1 MKTLIFLLVCSSV
14 FSQQENIGIGT
25 TTPQQKLHLASSS
38 GTIRIDGLNNMNDI
52 NNEGDINGDLDLS
65 NDIYPLYVNE
75 TGRLDLSFSPL
86 LISEEIDE
94 LDDTALTTNT
104 ITLLDT
110 DSDGIESTEITSY
123 SITVPRAT
131 ILEVKY
137 NISFAIY
144 EDASKTIISDNLAR
158 RINTYFTISGQTRIY
173 GSATKNYSSGSINSS
188 PGILYTNCTAYI
200 LLPAAGTYDLKL
212 IGAVSS
218 DIKGNGG
225 GPTSQNTYVEFAV
238 GKDSLFLKLH

>member
-14 FSQQENIGIGT
+14 FAQQGNVGIGT
-25 TTPQQKLHLASSS
+25 TLAQQKLHLASSS
-38 GTIRIDGLNNMNDI
+38 GTIRIDGLNNI
-52 NNEGDINGDLDLS
+52 NNVHNEGDTNGDLDLS

-75 TGRLDLSFSPL
+75 IGNFDLSRTTFH
-86 LISEEIDE
+86 ISEEIDE

-104 ITLLDT
+104 IVLLDT
-110 DSDGIESTEITSY
+110 DTDGIESTEITSY

-137 NISFAIY
+137 NLSFTIY
-144 EDASKTIISDNLAR
+144 EDSSKTIISDNLAR
-158 RINTYFTISGQTRIY
+158 RVNTYLTITGQTRSY
-173 GSATKNYSSGSINSS
+173 GSTTKNYSSGSINSS

-200 LLPAAGTYDLKL
+200 SLPSAGTYNLKL

-238 GKDSLFLKLH
+238 GNDSLFIKLH